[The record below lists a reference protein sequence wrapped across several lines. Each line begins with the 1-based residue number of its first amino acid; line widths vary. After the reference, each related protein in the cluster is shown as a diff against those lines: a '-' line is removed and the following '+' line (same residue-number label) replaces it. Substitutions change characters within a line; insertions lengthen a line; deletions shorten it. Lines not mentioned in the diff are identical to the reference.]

1 MHHFKS
7 KLRQFLPYILLSL
20 LLHVLAVIFFKSPEF
35 DPSKELQAESPIW
48 IDLKNNKYDIADIA
62 KPKVEERPDDPRF
75 LGVYDSKV
83 KEQQVA
89 ERQGRK
95 ENTGEKTEDRRQ
107 KTEDRKQKTE
117 KEFEKLEKS
126 DSGIVAMREPKKK
139 PQRSFDEGSP
149 GEAPP
154 DDFYPD
160 FKRGNRTYLNVLRFP
175 EVAYFVRLKRAFK
188 LTFDPYSPLREA
200 YYANQISRGN
210 IETVLGVSVD
220 AQGNLA
226 ELFVFRSSG
235 IESYD
240 RETLRTIKASSP
252 FSAPPQKLLDKDGV
266 VRMSWTFTVYL

>member
-1 MHHFKS
+1 MHHFKN

-20 LLHVLAVIFFKSPEF
+20 LLHILAVIFFKAPEF
-35 DPSKELQAESPIW
+35 DPSKNMEAESPIW
-48 IDLKNNKYDIADIA
+48 IDLKNNKYEIADIA
-62 KPKVEERPDDPRF
+62 KPKVEERSEDPRF
-75 LGVYDSKV
+75 LGMYDTKA

-89 ERQGRK
+89 ARQGRREERT
-95 ENTGEKTEDRRQ
+95 ENGER
-107 KTEDRKQKTE
+107 KTE
-117 KEFEKLEKS
+117 KQAFEKKEKS
-126 DSGIVAMREPKKK
+126 DSGIVAMREPREK
-139 PQRSFDEGSP
+139 PRLSFDEGSP

-160 FKRGNRTYLNVLRFP
+160 FKKGERTYLNVLRFP

-200 YYANQISRGN
+200 YYANQITRGS

-220 AQGNLA
+220 AKGNLS
-226 ELFVFRSSG
+226 ELFVFRPSG

-240 RETLRTIKASSP
+240 REALRTIKASSP
-252 FSAPPQKLLDKDGV
+252 FSAPPGKLLDKDGL